1 MLCLNPTVAL
11 RVLYNTGE
19 GASSNLD
26 TLNITPSILHDGL
39 GLGRPPANSKSSL
52 RLLYLSCR
60 PTTAGQA
67 LNFHVRPSATRFSL
81 VIMSQRTNPLCYLH
95 VLLGRDSNSQTSTS
109 LLKSK
114 CEAE

>member
-39 GLGRPPANSKSSL
+39 GLSGKKQKQLTFALSFVPADYCRAGLKPPRQTVCDTVFA
-52 RLLYLSCR
+52 CD
-60 PTTAGQA
+60 
-67 LNFHVRPSATRFSL
+67 HVAA
-81 VIMSQRTNPLCYLH
+81 H
-95 VLLGRDSNSQTSTS
+95 
-109 LLKSK
+109 
-114 CEAE
+114 